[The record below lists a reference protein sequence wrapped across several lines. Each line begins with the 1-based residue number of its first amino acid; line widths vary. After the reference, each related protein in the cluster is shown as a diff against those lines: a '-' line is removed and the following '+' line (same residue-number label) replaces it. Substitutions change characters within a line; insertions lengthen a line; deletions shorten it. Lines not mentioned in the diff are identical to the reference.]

1 MRACKLFMIPALVAL
16 TLLAPAA
23 PVLAAP
29 GGSGNGATFPLV
41 CDGLLSTLRVGG
53 GPWSAAHIAESGE
66 TFVPVS
72 THFTMRDPET
82 FELFL
87 RGARL
92 QRQAA
97 EWSEPM
103 RRRDHDRRGS
113 DDVRRARQDAVKR
126 VTGDPRNADL
136 A

>member
-66 TFVPVS
+66 T
-72 THFTMRDPET
+72 HFTMRDPET
-82 FELFL
+82 FELFYEEHDFKGKPRSGPNRCVDEITIDGVL
-87 RGARL
+87 MTFVVHGK
-92 QRQAA
+92 
-97 EWSEPM
+97 M
-103 RRRDHDRRGS
+103 R
-113 DDVRRARQDAVKR
+113 
-126 VTGDPRNADL
+126 
-136 A
+136 

>member
-1 MRACKLFMIPALVAL
+1 MRACKLFTIPALVAL

-41 CDGLLSTLRVGG
+41 CDGQLSTLTVGG

-72 THFTMRDPET
+72 THFSMRDPET
-82 FELFL
+82 LELLYEEHDFKGKPRSGPNRCVDEITIDGVL
-87 RGARL
+87 MTFVVHGK
-92 QRQAA
+92 
-97 EWSEPM
+97 M
-103 RRRDHDRRGS
+103 R
-113 DDVRRARQDAVKR
+113 
-126 VTGDPRNADL
+126 
-136 A
+136 